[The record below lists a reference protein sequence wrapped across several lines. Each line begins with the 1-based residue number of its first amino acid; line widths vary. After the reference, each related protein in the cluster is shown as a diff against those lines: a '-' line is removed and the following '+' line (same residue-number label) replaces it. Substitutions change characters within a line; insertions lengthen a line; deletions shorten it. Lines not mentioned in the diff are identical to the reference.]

1 MSLSGVFVASFVKS
15 LVPFMVLYCMLNG
28 IGCGMCY
35 LVPLICAWEWFPE
48 KKGMMTGF
56 IVGGYGF
63 ASFIFTFLS
72 TKLVNPNNLKPEI
85 YDEENDVTYFGDEVA
100 DRVPLMI
107 RTLVA
112 VWTVFVLLAI
122 CLISRKPRSES

>member
-1 MSLSGVFVASFVKS
+1 VIALGGTISLGGVFVASFTTK
-15 LVPFMVLYCMLNG
+15 LVPFMCLFCMLNG

-35 LVPLICAWEWFPE
+35 LVPLICSWEWFPE

-63 ASFIFTFLS
+63 ASFIFAFLS

-85 YDEENDVTYFGDEVA
+85 YDAEN
-100 DRVPLMI
+100 
-107 RTLVA
+107 
-112 VWTVFVLLAI
+112 
-122 CLISRKPRSES
+122 